1 MGVVLRQNPP
11 CALIRVLT
19 GQQTS
24 ETINVWLKKLQF
36 ITRGF
41 SLGRVVAV
49 GLALDLYDELE
60 EVELNLSYNSIAA
73 YLKMNVSQQ
82 NISLS
87 ELLNPLVTRAKLYSN
102 PLFRQDVMNN
112 EKLVRWG
119 KGMLRKTKQMAT
131 ILSTPSSMSPTE
143 QGAPWSPPQ
152 RLSFQSPPQRLSF
165 QSPPQ
170 RLSFQSS
177 PREISD
183 DDDIQIEEPS
193 RRHSLPHEDDSHR
206 SIEVSHARSQDSIPE
221 DKKKG
226 SGMNFLSR
234 LFKPKKPKEDTR
246 LPRRSSS
253 RSANSTEL
261 SRDRSSSRSSLLQED
276 EPLSRSYDPVPAQFR
291 SDAVQPRAHT
301 PKPIRRSHKLY
312 RSYSDDISASES
324 RMELGTSVHND
335 MDDVLSEIKPVESAA
350 NDGEKRLWLNVNSTA
365 PAHPVGAKRSADA

>member
-1 MGVVLRQNPP
+1 MLRQNPP

-36 ITRGF
+36 VTRGF
-41 SLGRVVAV
+41 SLGRTVAS
-49 GLALDLYDELE
+49 GLELDLYDELE

-143 QGAPWSPPQ
+143 QGAPWGSPQ
-152 RLSFQSPPQRLSF
+152 RFSFQSEARG
-165 QSPPQ
+165 
-170 RLSFQSS
+170 
-177 PREISD
+177 ISD

-193 RRHSLPHEDDSHR
+193 RRSSLPHDDDAHR
-206 SIEVSHARSQDSIPE
+206 SIEIIRARSQDSIPE

-226 SGMNFLSR
+226 NGMNFLSR
-234 LFKPKKPKEDTR
+234 LFKPKKPREEGR
-246 LPRRSSS
+246 LSRRNSS

-276 EPLSRSYDPVPAQFR
+276 EPLSHSYDPLSTRFR
-291 SDAVQPRAHT
+291 SDMTRSRPHT
-301 PKPIRRSHKLY
+301 PKPVRRSHKLY
-312 RSYSDDISASES
+312 RSYSDDINASEN
-324 RMELGTSVHND
+324 RMELGASAHND
-335 MDDVLSEIKPVESAA
+335 MDDVLSEIKPVTSES
-350 NDGEKRLWLNVNSTA
+350 NDGEKRLWLNVNATA
-365 PAHPVGAKRSADA
+365 PAHPVGVERPADL